1 MIINYKLFKTN
12 EEFIAW
18 QKEKD
23 RKINSIVPMISS
35 VGGDTSEDSISLETN
50 LMIFVTFLEEREIPF

>member
-12 EEFIAW
+12 EEFINW